1 MHDDKS
7 AQAAVLTIL
16 VIQEAWCAIIDIKF
30 EMPRRHRSNTTGRH
44 CFQTAAGRGSH
55 EERMSMATLNFKAI
69 LVSTIQIQHNT
80 ILAVNEH

>member
-1 MHDDKS
+1 MHNDKS

-16 VIQEAWCAIIDIKF
+16 VVQEAWRAIIDIKF
-30 EMPRRHRSNTTGRH
+30 EMTRRHRGNTTGRH
-44 CFQTAAGRGSH
+44 CFQTTAGRGSH